1 METLAFKKQN
11 RISVDKEIKDHPND
25 PFVVKKVK
33 SAKRL
38 LAKDGLLK
46 RIKQLTTE

>member
-1 METLAFKKQN
+1 MDTIAIKKQN
-11 RISVDKEIKDHPND
+11 RIAVDKKIKDHSND

-38 LAKDGLLK
+38 LEKDGLLK
-46 RIKQLTTE
+46 KIKQITQ

>member
-1 METLAFKKQN
+1 METIALKKQN
-11 RISVDKEIKDHPND
+11 SISVDKKIKDHTND

-38 LAKDGLLK
+38 LEKHSLLK
-46 RIKQLTTE
+46 KIKQLTK

>member
-1 METLAFKKQN
+1 METLALKKQN
-11 RISVDKEIKDHPND
+11 IISVDKKIKDHSND

-46 RIKQLTTE
+46 KIKQLTE